1 MCKSLQ
7 LTLCDTQGQL
17 FELAAE
23 RGYSSEAFIK
33 AFMTSQVSADMDKE
47 FHHVQWAGKAYILSR
62 MEDELAEGLT
72 KDGEIYDKE
81 TLYWAGY
88 IYRYWNFYTGESSR
102 EIYKQ
107 APAKTMKVVYLMYH
121 TMSPEMAIDRLK
133 EAYEEKKNSDLLH
146 TVDKAKKIKDAE
158 DTVRKIDELLHNSK
172 LFKRYAD
179 QLHDEISKNAEYAP
193 FIRDA
198 KKARGMS
205 GNIQFKDLPYKPK
218 FNALMMIRDAIRAY
232 IVAEFA
238 KKENNNANT

>member
-62 MEDELAEGLT
+62 MEDELSEQLAKG
-72 KDGEIYDKE
+72 GEIYNKE
-81 TLYWAGY
+81 TLYWIGY
-88 IYRYWNFYTGESSR
+88 IYRYWSFYTGESSK

-107 APAKTMKVVYLMYH
+107 APAKTMNEVYLMYH

-133 EAYEEKKNSDLLH
+133 QAYNTKNED
-146 TVDKAKKIKDAE
+146 VAQKIDKAKKIKDAE
-158 DTVRKIDELLHNSK
+158 DTIEKINVLLSNVG
-172 LFKRYAD
+172 LFRHQAD
-179 QLHDEISKNAEYAP
+179 SLYDKISRNIDYAP
-193 FIRDA
+193 FIASA
-198 KKARGMS
+198 KVATRMV
-205 GNIQFKDLPYKPK
+205 GNIPFSQLPFQPK
-218 FNALMMIRDAIRAY
+218 RNALIMIRDAIKAY
-232 IVAEFA
+232 ILAEIA
-238 KKENNNANT
+238 KKEKCE